1 MKKGTLIKLIILA
14 AVFLFAGA
22 VLLFMFVSDNDSES
36 GKPASVP
43 DSSSSQAQVSSAQK
57 SEAVAGPESTAQ
69 SEADSTDER
78 DISQKAE
85 EAVQSAGEA
94 LSQTGLESS
103 DALDS
108 AAMLSSYQALNKTG
122 VYPVYAAGSVKYFG
136 NTKEGYKAMLDDLE
150 SAEHFIFLEYFIID
164 EGDMWDR
171 VEEILTQKAKE
182 GVIVR
187 VVCDGLY
194 FDYDES
200 PEYQDRL
207 EESGAQF
214 RAFSPLTEK
223 GASRSNLRD
232 HRKITVIDGRV
243 AYTGGANISDEYIGI
258 VKPYGELK
266 DNFLRVEGNCVNS
279 FTAMFLQVWDI
290 YGEDRDISEFF
301 TEYDSED
308 EKNGFILPFSDSP
321 FDEAPVCEKLYLDM
335 INSAEKRLRIMV
347 PYFIPNDRILG
358 ALQEAADRG
367 VRIELI
373 VPGTSDNKTVGDAVR
388 TYYQELVDMGVELYE
403 YSPGFVHSKVC
414 IADEELCMV
423 SSANIDGRSLYYDY
437 ECGAL
442 MYKCTENEA
451 VKKDFDDTVGVCEQ
465 ITEENVKEKGISG
478 AQKELLRVIAAHF

>member
-1 MKKGTLIKLIILA
+1 
-14 AVFLFAGA
+14 
-22 VLLFMFVSDNDSES
+22 
-36 GKPASVP
+36 
-43 DSSSSQAQVSSAQK
+43 
-57 SEAVAGPESTAQ
+57 
-69 SEADSTDER
+69 
-78 DISQKAE
+78 
-85 EAVQSAGEA
+85 
-94 LSQTGLESS
+94 
-103 DALDS
+103 
-108 AAMLSSYQALNKTG
+108 
-122 VYPVYAAGSVKYFG
+122 
-136 NTKEGYKAMLDDLE
+136 MLDDLE

-308 EKNGFILPFSDSP
+308 
-321 FDEAPVCEKLYLDM
+321 
-335 INSAEKRLRIMV
+335 
-347 PYFIPNDRILG
+347 
-358 ALQEAADRG
+358 
-367 VRIELI
+367 
-373 VPGTSDNKTVGDAVR
+373 
-388 TYYQELVDMGVELYE
+388 
-403 YSPGFVHSKVC
+403 
-414 IADEELCMV
+414 V
-423 SSANIDGRSLYYDY
+423 S
-437 ECGAL
+437 
-442 MYKCTENEA
+442 
-451 VKKDFDDTVGVCEQ
+451 
-465 ITEENVKEKGISG
+465 
-478 AQKELLRVIAAHF
+478 LLFFL

>member
-1 MKKGTLIKLIILA
+1 MKKGTLIKLVVLA
-14 AVFLFAGA
+14 AVLIFAGA
-22 VLLFMFVSDNDSES
+22 VLLFMFVRDNDSES
-36 GKPASVP
+36 GKPALVP
-43 DSSSSQAQVSSAQK
+43 DSSSSRVEVT
-57 SEAVAGPESTAQ
+57 SESEDAGEPESSVQTE
-69 SEADSTDER
+69 SEPDSTADM
-78 DISQKAE
+78 DISQKAQE
-85 EAVQSAGEA
+85 SVSSAGEA

-108 AAMLSSYQALNKTG
+108 AAMLSSYEALNKTG

-136 NTKEGYKAMLDDLE
+136 ETKEGYMAMLDDLE

-171 VEEILTQKAKE
+171 VEKILTKKAEE

-194 FDYDES
+194 FDYDDS
-200 PEYQDRL
+200 PQYQNRL
-207 EESGAQF
+207 AQSGAQF
-214 RAFSPLTEK
+214 RAFSSLTQK

-266 DNFLRVEGNCVNS
+266 DNFLRVEGSCVNS

-301 TEYDSED
+301 TEYENED
-308 EKNGFILPFSDSP
+308 VSRGFILPFSDSP
-321 FDEAPVCEKLYLDM
+321 FDRAPVCEKLYLDM

-347 PYFIPNDRILG
+347 PYFIPTDSILE
-358 ALQEAADRG
+358 ALKAAADRG
-367 VRIELI
+367 VRTELI
-373 VPGTSDNKTVGDAVR
+373 VPGTSDNKTVGEAVR
-388 TYYQELVDMGVELYE
+388 TYYQELLDMGVEVYE

-414 IADEELCMV
+414 IADEDLCMV
-423 SSANIDGRSLYYDY
+423 SSANIDGRSLRFDY

-442 MYKCTENEA
+442 MYKCEENEA
-451 VKKDFDDTVGVCEQ
+451 VKKDFDDTVAVCEQ
-465 ITEENVKEKGISG
+465 ITEENVREKGIFG
-478 AQKELLRVIAAHF
+478 AQKELLRTIASHF